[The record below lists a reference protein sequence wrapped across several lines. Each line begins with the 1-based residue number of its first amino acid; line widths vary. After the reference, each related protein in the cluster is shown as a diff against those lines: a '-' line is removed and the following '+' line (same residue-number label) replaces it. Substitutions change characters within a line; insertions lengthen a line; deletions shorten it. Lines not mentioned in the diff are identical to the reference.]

1 MSGAEPVAY
10 GAIVMGLLTLGF
22 AFFLR
27 RVAGR
32 SGMRR
37 GEG

>member
-22 AFFLR
+22 AVFLR

-32 SGMRR
+32 GGTRR
-37 GEG
+37 G